1 MEQLVDLLL
10 KNGIKPFNY
19 FTNFPKAAELEKKI
33 SHTDLSALVILLSK
47 EQLTMSELASD
58 LGAPLST
65 ITSMAK
71 RLEKKGWIERTS
83 SPKDQRVI
91 MVYLTEEGKELARQA
106 NEMMD
111 QALRRIQTALTEQEL
126 EQFVYLVL
134 KVVKSLQQPVDE
146 YDASIKKKPIIRKIS
161 IDE

>member
-1 MEQLVDLLL
+1 MEHLVDLLL
-10 KNGIKPFNY
+10 KNGIKPFSY
-19 FTNFPKAAELEKKI
+19 FPKAVELEKKI
-33 SHTDLSALVILLSK
+33 SHTDLSALVFLLLK

-71 RLEKKGWIERTS
+71 RLEKKGWIQRTS

-91 MVYLTEEGKELARQA
+91 IVYLTEEGKNLARQA
-106 NEMMD
+106 NEIMN
-111 QALRRIQTALTEQEL
+111 QALKRVETALTEQEL

-134 KVVKSLQQPVDE
+134 KVVKSLQQAEDE
-146 YDASIKKKPIIRKIS
+146 HNTSIKKKPTIRKIS

>member
-1 MEQLVDLLL
+1 MEHLVDLLL
-10 KNGIKPFNY
+10 KNGIKPFSY
-19 FTNFPKAAELEKKI
+19 FPKAVELEKKI
-33 SHTDLSALVILLSK
+33 SHTDLSALVFLLMK

-71 RLEKKGWIERTS
+71 RLEKKGWIQRTS

-91 MVYLTEEGKELARQA
+91 IVYLTEEGKILARQA
-106 NEMMD
+106 NEIMN
-111 QALRRIQTALTEQEL
+111 QALRRVETALTEQEL

-134 KVVKSLQQPVDE
+134 KVVKSLQQPEDE
-146 YDASIKKKPIIRKIS
+146 YNTSIKKKPTIRKIS

>member
-1 MEQLVDLLL
+1 MEQLVELLL
-10 KNGIKPFNY
+10 KNGIKPFSY
-19 FTNFPKAAELEKKI
+19 FPKAAELEKKI
-33 SHTDLSALVILLSK
+33 SHTDLSALVILKLK

-65 ITSMAK
+65 TTSMAK

-106 NEMMD
+106 NEMME
-111 QALRRIQTALTEQEL
+111 QALGRIQTALTEEEL
-126 EQFVYLVL
+126 EQFVSLVL
-134 KVVKSLQQPVDE
+134 KVVKSLQQPENE
-146 YDASIKKKPIIRKIS
+146 YNASIKKKPAIRKIS

>member
-1 MEQLVDLLL
+1 MEQLLDLLL
-10 KNGIKPFNY
+10 KNGIKPLSY
-19 FTNFPKAAELEKKI
+19 LPKAAELEKKI
-33 SHTDLSALVILLSK
+33 SRTDLSALVILLLK

-71 RLEKKGWIERTS
+71 RLEKKGWIERKS

-91 MVYLTEEGKELARQA
+91 FVSLTKEGSELARQA
-106 NEMMD
+106 NELMEH
-111 QALRRIQTALTEQEL
+111 ALRRIQATLTEQEL
-126 EQFVYLVL
+126 EQFLYLVI
-134 KVVKSLQQPVDE
+134 KVVKSLQQPE
-146 YDASIKKKPIIRKIS
+146 EGSSAKEKKTLIRKIS